1 MSTTSP
7 KNAPFKLAGIIGW
20 PVAHS
25 RSPVIH
31 NHWIEQH
38 GKANGFCGAYV
49 YLPVNPANPDDLK
62 AALKGLSVMGFAGCN
77 LTLPHKV
84 MALPMVD
91 RLDATARRMGAIN
104 TIVVESDGTLS
115 GYNNDGYGYIQ
126 SLLDA
131 KPDWK
136 ADAGPVMVIGAG
148 GAARAAVVSLAEKGA
163 KDIRICNRTDTVAE
177 ALVAEFAADFAKNL
191 DATIS
196 AVPWVNR
203 RAALADVA
211 LLVNTTSQGMGS
223 NPPLDIDLDLLPKT
237 ALVSDVVYIPMETP
251 LLKAAKARGNATAGG
266 LGMLLHQARPAFHKW
281 FGVLPEV
288 TPELVRLVEATF

>member
-1 MSTTSP
+1 MSTTS
-7 KNAPFKLAGIIGW
+7 PFKLAGIMGW
-20 PVAHS
+20 PVGHS
-25 RSPVIH
+25 RSPSIH
-31 NHWIEQH
+31 NYWIKQH
-38 GKANGFCGAYV
+38 ELNGAYV

-91 RLDATARRMGAIN
+91 RLDATAKRMGAIN
-104 TIVVESDGTLS
+104 TIVVEADGSLS

-126 SLLDA
+126 SLLVA
-131 KPDWK
+131 KPDWQ
-136 ADAGPVMVIGAG
+136 ADAGPALIMGAG
-148 GAARAAVVSLAEKGA
+148 GAARAVLVSLAEKGV
-163 KDIRICNRTDTVAE
+163 KDIRICNRTESHAHD
-177 ALVAEFAADFAKNL
+177 LVAAFKDDFAQNL
-191 DATIS
+191 GTKLT
-196 AVPWVNR
+196 AVPWEQR
-203 RAALADVA
+203 HQSLADVA

-223 NPPLDIDLDLLPKT
+223 NPALDIHLDLLPTT

-251 LLKAAKARGNATAGG
+251 LLKAAQARGNPTAGG

-288 TPELVRLVEATF
+288 TPELVKIVEATF

>member
-1 MSTTSP
+1 MSTSSSHS
-7 KNAPFKLAGIIGW
+7 APFKLAGIMGW
-20 PVAHS
+20 PVTHS
-25 RSPVIH
+25 RSPSIH
-31 NHWIEQH
+31 NHWIKQH
-38 GKANGFCGAYV
+38 GLNGAYV

-91 RLDATARRMGAIN
+91 RLDATAKRMGAIN
-104 TIVVESDGTLS
+104 TIVVEADGTLS

-126 SLLDA
+126 SLLVA
-131 KPDWK
+131 KPDWQ
-136 ADAGPVMVIGAG
+136 ADAGPAMVMGAG
-148 GAARAAVVSLAEKGA
+148 GAARAVLVSLAEKGV
-163 KDIRICNRTDTVAE
+163 KDIRICNRTESHAL
-177 ALVAEFAADFAKNL
+177 ALVDAFRDDFAQNL
-191 DATIS
+191 GTKLS
-196 AVPWVNR
+196 VVPWASR
-203 RAALADVA
+203 HDALKDVA

-223 NPPLDIDLDLLPKT
+223 NPPLDLNLDALPKS

-266 LGMLLHQARPAFHKW
+266 LGMLLNQARPAFHKW

-288 TPELVRLVEATF
+288 TPELLKIVEATF